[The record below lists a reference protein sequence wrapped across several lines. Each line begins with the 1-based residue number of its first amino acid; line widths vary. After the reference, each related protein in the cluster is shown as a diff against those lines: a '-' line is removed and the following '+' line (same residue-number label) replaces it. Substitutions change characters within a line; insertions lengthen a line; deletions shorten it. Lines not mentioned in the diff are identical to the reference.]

1 MKLGAV
7 RWHVNACDIVLL
19 ANASK
24 IKFKRVAF
32 AESATFTMMTERF
45 VTLSI
50 LAALIRTN
58 FSDNGTMLRIKF
70 D

>member
-1 MKLGAV
+1 MF
-7 RWHVNACDIVLL
+7 DFVLL
-19 ANASK
+19 ANAFK
-24 IKFKRVAF
+24 LKFKRVAF

-45 VTLSI
+45 VTPSI

-58 FSDNGTMLRIKF
+58 FSDKSTMLRIKF